1 MGLQWWSEW
10 NLSPHKL
17 GHGIPMGGSPICRCK
32 WSWGTAQFQS
42 ARGHPVLLGFKKRF
56 GGDYPLVNSHITM
69 ENHHFW
75 WENPLFQCSY
85 VKLPEGK
92 SNIDRLVVVRW
103 FRTCVS
109 TRFNHIWGYFGDD
122 FCPEDPRSLI
132 WWKPPSPVWMAWNHR
147 AVSHVSC
154 TKRWLAKKP
163 PNAWS
168 CFFLTPLLHTWLHCM
183 RVCVCIYIY
192 AYTFI
197 IYCKHVVYIQ
207 YHSRCRFT
215 SGIMWYMTCIVL
227 HTIYTSDVIYT
238 VYSMVCNRAIAYKPL
253 ALGSNVGSISHFV
266 TMQDPALK
274 SRDYIPWD
282 ITHLS
287 QYLGGAVGLIHSY
300 HYGKN
305 TTWDIPLLTMVI
317 FSVTDGTGAIGM

>member
-1 MGLQWWSEW
+1 
-10 NLSPHKL
+10 
-17 GHGIPMGGSPICRCK
+17 
-32 WSWGTAQFQS
+32 
-42 ARGHPVLLGFKKRF
+42 
-56 GGDYPLVNSHITM
+56 
-69 ENHHFW
+69 
-75 WENPLFQCSY
+75 
-85 VKLPEGK
+85 
-92 SNIDRLVVVRW
+92 
-103 FRTCVS
+103 
-109 TRFNHIWGYFGDD
+109 
-122 FCPEDPRSLI
+122 
-132 WWKPPSPVWMAWNHR
+132 
-147 AVSHVSC
+147 
-154 TKRWLAKKP
+154 
-163 PNAWS
+163 
-168 CFFLTPLLHTWLHCM
+168 
-183 RVCVCIYIY
+183 
-192 AYTFI
+192 
-197 IYCKHVVYIQ
+197 
-207 YHSRCRFT
+207 
-215 SGIMWYMTCIVL
+215 MTCIVL